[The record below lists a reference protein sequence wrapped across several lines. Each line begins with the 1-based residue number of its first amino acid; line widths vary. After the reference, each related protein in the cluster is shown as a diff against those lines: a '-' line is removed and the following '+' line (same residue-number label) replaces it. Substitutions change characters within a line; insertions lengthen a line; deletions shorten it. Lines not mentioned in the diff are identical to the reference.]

1 MADET
6 DIKNAEEQ
14 KPNWI
19 KPEIYHP
26 KPGTVLPGFTVQAG
40 IDLFNPSRWQLK
52 IMEGDKE
59 LYFREISAEQYFTHN
74 VGKDAI
80 KPGTRFD
87 VHVHYLLSSIW
98 GQWASLKNLLMA
110 DPKPV
115 ITEPAEGAFTS
126 KRPRVAGRG
135 ISGATIKLYQAKK
148 GTVLFG
154 TAVVDANGDW
164 QTTPVIDFFDGP
176 FELVVNQ
183 TISDT
188 EYWSENVKII
198 VADPKPV
205 ITEPAEGAVTSR
217 RPLVAGRGI
226 PDATINLY
234 QANFGDRIF
243 GTAVVDANGDWQT
256 TPVID
261 FFEGSFQLVVN
272 QTINNTEYWSDNV
285 RITVAAT
292 KPEITAPAVGT
303 VTSRRPL
310 VAGRGIPGATI
321 NLYQAN
327 IGTVLFGTAVVDAN
341 GNWQIIPVVDLYVGT
356 FQLVVSQIISN
367 AEYWSDNV
375 RITVIAL
382 RVPVITS
389 PEDGAI
395 VSTDKPMIHGSG
407 YAGATV
413 KLYQENVGDTVFG
426 TAIVGLDGNWSI
438 SPTVAFPKGEFSLTA
453 NQSLVSG
460 TSDWAKVVNI
470 RIDV

>member
-19 KPEIYHP
+19 KPELYRP
-26 KPGTVLPGFTVQAG
+26 RPGTVLPGFKVEAA
-40 IDLFNPSRWQLK
+40 IDLFNPSKWQLK

-59 LYFREISAEQYFTHN
+59 LYFREIRAGQYFDHY
-74 VGKDAI
+74 VEKDAI

-87 VHVHYLLSSIW
+87 VHVHYFLTVAW
-98 GQWASLKNLLMA
+98 GQWASVKNLLMA

-115 ITEPAEGAFTS
+115 IIEPAEGAFTS

-135 ISGATIKLYQAKK
+135 ISGATINLYQANI
-148 GTVLFG
+148 GDRIFG

-261 FFEGSFQLVVN
+261 FFDGPFELVVN
-272 QTINNTEYWSDNV
+272 QTISDTEYWSEIV
-285 RITVAAT
+285 GITVST
-292 KPEITAPAVGT
+292 FKVSAPAITTPDNGEIVKT
-303 VTSRRPL
+303 DKPV
-310 VAGRGIPGATI
+310 VHGRGLPGAVVK
-321 NLYQAN
+321 LYQAN
-327 IGTVLFGTAVVDAN
+327 VVN
-341 GNWQIIPVVDLYVGT
+341 I
-356 FQLVVSQIISN
+356 
-367 AEYWSDNV
+367 
-375 RITVIAL
+375 
-382 RVPVITS
+382 
-389 PEDGAI
+389 
-395 VSTDKPMIHGSG
+395 
-407 YAGATV
+407 
-413 KLYQENVGDTVFG
+413 VFG
-426 TAIVGLDGNWSI
+426 TAYVGLNGSWRI
-438 SPTVAFPKGEFSLTA
+438 SPTVAFPKGQFSLTA
-453 NQSLVSG
+453 NQSLGSE
-460 TSDWAKVVNI
+460 TSDWAEVVTF
-470 RIDV
+470 RVDV